1 MPTIAVKGTHDII
14 GKEAEAFS
22 YIENVFKAVCG
33 LYGYQEFRVP
43 VLEYTDIFQ
52 RSTGEGSDVVRK
64 EMYTFLDKG
73 DRSVTMRPEF
83 TAGIARSILENKL
96 YATAEMPLKAF
107 YYGPCFR
114 YERPQLGR
122 YRQFQQAGVEC
133 IGVDSARF
141 DAETILLAIQILSML
156 GFENLKLKVNS
167 IGDESSRAAYRE
179 ALTAYFAKHLD
190 SMCEDC
196 HERIKIN
203 PMRILD
209 CKVPSDQEIAKGAP
223 KMKDYLSKESEERFY
238 QTLSI
243 LNDLEVEYEIDDGL
257 VRGLDYYSEIVFEVH
272 GKGPEGQDYGALLGG
287 GHYDSLLSA
296 LGGPKLSGVGFAFG
310 EERVYSLMK
319 DLNLLEDVN
328 TSLDIYLMP
337 VGEAVLDES
346 FRLLTEIRSLGFT
359 AESPLVSA
367 KLGAMFKKA
376 TRKGAKFA
384 LILGEEEL
392 EKGVAQ
398 LKNLAS
404 QEQTEISLDHLEKE
418 LDKAFDALEEQQGHH
433 HHHHEEDA

>member
-1 MPTIAVKGTHDII
+1 MPAIAVKGTHDII
-14 GKEAEAFS
+14 GKEAEAFA
-22 YIENVFKAVCG
+22 YIENVFKAVAA
-33 LYGYQEFRVP
+33 LYGYQEFRIP
-43 VLEYTDIFQ
+43 ILEYTDVFQ

-133 IGVDSARF
+133 IGVDSPRF
-141 DAETILLAIQILSML
+141 DAETILLAVQILSML
-156 GFENLKLKVNS
+156 GFEHLSLKVNT
-167 IGDESSRAAYRE
+167 IGDEASRASYRE
-179 ALTAYFAKHLD
+179 ALKEYFSQHID
-190 SMCEDC
+190 DMCQDC
-196 HERIKIN
+196 HERIRLN

-209 CKVPSDQEIAKGAP
+209 CKVPGDQEIAKGAP
-223 KMKDYLSKESEERFY
+223 KMKDYLSEESEKRFY
-238 QTLSI
+238 KTLSI
-243 LNDLEVEYEIDDGL
+243 LNDLEVEYEIDDNL

-272 GKGPEGQDYGALLGG
+272 GKGPNGQDYGALVGG
-287 GHYDSLLSA
+287 GHYDSLLAS

-319 DLNLLEDVN
+319 DMDLLQDLEGG
-328 TSLDIYLMP
+328 LDIYLMP
-337 VGEAVLDES
+337 IGEEVLDDS

-359 AESPLVSA
+359 AESPLA
-367 KLGAMFKKA
+367 NMKLGAMFKKA
-376 TRKGAKFA
+376 TKKGAKFA
-384 LILGEEEL
+384 LIIGEEEL
-392 EKGVAQ
+392 NKGVAQ
-398 LKNLAS
+398 LKNLET
-404 QEQTEISLDHLEKE
+404 QEQKEISLEKLEEE
-418 LDKAFDALEEQQGHH
+418 LDDAFDAIEEGHH
-433 HHHHEEDA
+433 HHHQEGE